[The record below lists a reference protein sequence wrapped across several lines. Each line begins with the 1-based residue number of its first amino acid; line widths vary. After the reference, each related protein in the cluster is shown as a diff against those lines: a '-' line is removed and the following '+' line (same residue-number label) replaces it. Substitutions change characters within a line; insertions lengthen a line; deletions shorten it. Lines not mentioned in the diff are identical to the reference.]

1 MKDFLIETSSQRK
14 EINWNKMSSFYQ
26 NNNSSLIDAFYNA
39 KSQNQFLVITTCR
52 KYYQIQQKLIK
63 LRVKLFSWFKQ
74 SKIFL

>member
-1 MKDFLIETSSQRK
+1 
-14 EINWNKMSSFYQ
+14 MSSFYQ
-26 NNNSSLIDAFYNA
+26 NNNSSLIGAFYNA
-39 KSQNQFLVITTCR
+39 KSQNQFLVTTCR